1 MCRILRSRG
10 CAARRSAA
18 AALTLGVLLVC
29 PAGRARPVEDQTVPH
44 VAKGDFRPALVLT
57 GSLTALRSEEF
68 KVPITESWRI
78 QIKWMVKE
86 GDSVKAGDP
95 VVRFDTANL
104 ASQVESNDQS
114 LRTKREE
121 KAQKEADYRF
131 QKFELDVEVKKAEN
145 DVRLKEIDA
154 SIPKG
159 IESRQE
165 YDRKQ
170 LERKRSDH
178 GLETAE
184 TNQVAKLAQTDG
196 QIKTLGVE
204 IDELEAKQAKLRR
217 SLEELTLYARAP
229 GAVIYGADWTGRK
242 VQVGDTVYATRK
254 IAEIPDLSSLQV
266 QAWVSETHVQQIAAG
281 EPVDLY
287 LDAYPERKHRGII
300 REVSKSAE
308 AIRNWG
314 KSNYFRADIEMD
326 KLDTEIMKPGM
337 SVKCEVVGPLQKD
350 VLLVPLEMTAFD
362 GQAFWIRPVGG
373 QAVSLAPLGFNEFVV
388 AATPEKNP
396 KLKIGLAL
404 APVGALEN
412 KPEKKDGEKK

>member
-1 MCRILRSRG
+1 MLKPESRG
-10 CAARRSAA
+10 ARRRAA
-18 AALTLGVLLVC
+18 AGAVALCVVLLSLL
-29 PAGRARPVEDQTVPH
+29 GHARPVEDKSLPRVTQ
-44 VAKGDFRPALVLT
+44 GDFQPVLVLT

-68 KVPITESWRI
+68 KVPITQSWRI

-104 ASQVESNDQS
+104 ASEIETNDQT

-145 DVRLKEIDA
+145 DVQLKEIDA

-170 LERKRSDH
+170 LEKKRSDH
-178 GLETAE
+178 SLETAE
-184 TNQVAKLAQTDG
+184 TNLIAKLAQTEG

-217 SLEELTLYARAP
+217 SLEELTLYAHAP

-242 VQVGDTVYATRK
+242 VQVGDTVYSTRK
-254 IAEIPDLSSLQV
+254 IAEIPDMSSLQV
-266 QAWVSETHVQQIAAG
+266 QAWISETHVQQITAG

-287 LDAYPERKHRGII
+287 LDAYPERKHMGII

-308 AIRNWG
+308 AVRNWG
-314 KSNYFRADIEMD
+314 RSNYFRADIEMD
-326 KLDTEIMKPGM
+326 KLDPDIMKPGM
-337 SVKCEVVGPLQKD
+337 SVKCDVLGAASKD
-350 VLLVPLEMTAFD
+350 VLLIPLEMTYFD
-362 GQAFWIRPVGG
+362 GRAFWIRPEGG
-373 QAVSLAPLGFNEFVV
+373 EALSLTPLGFNEFVV
-388 AATPEKNP
+388 AASPEKNP
-396 KLKIGLAL
+396 KVKAGMAL
-404 APVGALEN
+404 APVGALE
-412 KPEKKDGEKK
+412 KEPEKKDGEKK